1 MSKLRLLIADDS
13 PEFRRNVRAMLT
25 YETEFE
31 VVAVA
36 RDGKEALEMARKMQ
50 PDVAVMDYHMPDM
63 DGIST
68 IKALARISPR
78 TRCIIMSV
86 DGEPERQTHAQSAGA
101 LQYLLKPFTTDD
113 FIAAIHRAA
122 QSPSLPTTQNL
133 PKRPQTSPIQLPPLN
148 QQQVNGFLKTGRM
161 DDEAARAY
169 TEYVHHPEANS
180 ETLARLAEIFCA
192 RREWRT
198 LRRICERMESA
209 ETAHE

>member
-1 MSKLRLLIADDS
+1 MSSKLRLLIADDS

-36 RDGKEALEMARKMQ
+36 RDGQEALEMARKMQ

-68 IKALARISPR
+68 IKALGRISPR

-86 DGEPERQTHAQSAGA
+86 DGEPERQTRAQSAGA
-101 LQYLLKPFTTDD
+101 LQYLLKPFTTED

-122 QSPSLPTTQNL
+122 QAPPLPTTQNL
-133 PKRPQTSPIQLPPLN
+133 KRSQTAPMPPQPLN

-169 TEYVHHPEANS
+169 TEYVHHAEANPA
-180 ETLARLAEIFCA
+180 TLARLAEIFCA

-198 LRRICERMESA
+198 LRHICERMESA
-209 ETAHE
+209 EAAPE